1 MLLTLLGN
9 LGMFGGT
16 SPSVGTPMPVG
27 HPAIYYVKGKR
38 KKSRELEGAQDAI
51 KRIWTKVVA
60 EVTALPKAVE
70 IVQPQAKVILPLI
83 AKVPEKSISI
93 ASLSSRLAAIRESL
107 KQIEQD
113 EEDELILMMGAV

>member
-1 MLLTLLGN
+1 MLLTLLSN
-9 LGMFGGT
+9 LGMFGGN
-16 SPSVGTPMPVG
+16 TPAQVAASPVG

-93 ASLSSRLAAIRESL
+93 ASLSSRLAAIREEL
-107 KQIEQD
+107 KRIEQD
-113 EEDELILMMGAV
+113 EEDELILMMGAI

>member
-9 LGMFGGT
+9 LGMFGGA
-16 SPSVGTPMPVG
+16 SPSVGVPTPVG
-27 HPAIYYVKGKR
+27 RPVYYVRGKR

-93 ASLSSRLAAIRESL
+93 ASLSSRLTAIREEL
-107 KQIEQD
+107 KRIEQD
-113 EEDELILMMGAV
+113 EEDELILMMGAI

>member
-16 SPSVGTPMPVG
+16 SPTVGTPTPVG
-27 HPAIYYVKGKR
+27 RPAVYYVKGKR
-38 KKSRELEGAQDAI
+38 KKSRDLEGAQDAI

-93 ASLSSRLAAIRESL
+93 VSLSSRLAAIREEL
-107 KQIEQD
+107 KRIEQD
-113 EEDELILMMGAV
+113 EEDELILMMGAI